1 MPFSTCKKSLA
12 RAQRCA
18 VLATCLA
25 VTVAILPLQ
34 SHAKAPAELLAECAP
49 KVHSDT
55 LGAIVRTES
64 NGHVYAVS
72 DDGPRGMPWSQRK
85 HMLRSFRLSSA
96 QEAADLARTLIAQG
110 HLVGMGLT
118 QVNSQ
123 HLPKLGVS
131 IEQLFDPCTN
141 LMVGGQILSLLYEQ
155 ALRRFQGEQTAL
167 RAAISAFNTGNFYD
181 GLRNGYV
188 AKVVANAR
196 EGIPTMRTAAGT
208 ASKSRNRKARAQP
221 EAPAPRQIILPT
233 YGGVQEPLIAGS

>member
-1 MPFSTCKKSLA
+1 MPLSFFKQLLVQAPHPSI
-12 RAQRCA
+12 
-18 VLATCLA
+18 VVTCLI
-25 VTVAILPLQ
+25 VTSAILPLP
-34 SHAKAPAELLAECAP
+34 SSAKVLSGLLVECSP
-49 KVHSDT
+49 KVHSET

-72 DDGPRGMPWSQRK
+72 DDGPRDLPWAQRK
-85 HMLRSFRLSSA
+85 YMLRSFRLGTA
-96 QEAADLARTLIAQG
+96 QEAAELARSLISQG

-155 ALRRFQGEQTAL
+155 ALRRFKDEQTAL

-196 EGIPTMRTAAGT
+196 DGIPALRTAAGT
-208 ASKSRNRKARAQP
+208 AGKNRNRTPRAQP
-221 EAPAPRQIILPT
+221 KAPAPRQIILPT

>member
-1 MPFSTCKKSLA
+1 MS
-12 RAQRCA
+12 
-18 VLATCLA
+18 
-25 VTVAILPLQ
+25 
-34 SHAKAPAELLAECAP
+34 ECAP
-49 KVHSDT
+49 KVHSAT
-55 LGAIVRTES
+55 LGAIVKTES
-64 NGHVYAVS
+64 NGHVYVLS

-85 HMLRSFRLSSA
+85 HMLRSFRLGSA
-96 QEAADLARTLIAQG
+96 QEAAELARSLIAQG

-118 QVNSQ
+118 QVSSQ

-141 LMVGGQILSLLYEQ
+141 LQLGGQILSLLYEQ
-155 ALRRFQGEQTAL
+155 ALRKFKGEQTAL
-167 RAAISAFNTGNFYD
+167 RAAISAFNTGNFHD

-196 EGIPTMRTAAGT
+196 AGIPEMRTAAGV
-208 ASKSRNRKARAQP
+208 AGKSRNRKARAQP